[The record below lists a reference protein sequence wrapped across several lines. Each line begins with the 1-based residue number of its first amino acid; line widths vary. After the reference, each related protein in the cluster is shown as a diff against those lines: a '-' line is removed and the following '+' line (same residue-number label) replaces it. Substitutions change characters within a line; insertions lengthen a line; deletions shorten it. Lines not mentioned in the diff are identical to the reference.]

1 MLPSQLLFWW
11 FLCNSIEMSPVNH
24 FSDIYIYIYMILQ
37 LSVLH
42 LLAAIRFIVDKDWVH
57 REILQIQSQHLSD
70 SKHVYLYLEEA
81 CWHNSQEKNMS
92 LTTEWTV
99 KQAWF
104 QVWKNLS
111 ISHQLSKTR
120 QFRCCKIH
128 FDHHWNCISTY
139 NYDIQVFGYVFLLF
153 CWQINMVCL
162 WLTALTREVHWVCN

>member
-1 MLPSQLLFWW
+1 MLRSQLLFWW
-11 FLCNSIEMSPVNH
+11 FLCNSMEMSPVNH
-24 FSDIYIYIYMILQ
+24 FSDIYIYIHDPSTFCFTSPDCSQVYCWQGLSALQ
-37 LSVLH
+37 TSANTV
-42 LLAAIRFIVDKDWVH
+42 KN
-57 REILQIQSQHLSD
+57 LSD

-81 CWHNSQEKNMS
+81 CWHNSQEKNMN

-128 FDHHWNCISTY
+128 LDHHWNCISTY
-139 NYDIQVFGYVFLLF
+139 NYDIEVFGYVFLLL